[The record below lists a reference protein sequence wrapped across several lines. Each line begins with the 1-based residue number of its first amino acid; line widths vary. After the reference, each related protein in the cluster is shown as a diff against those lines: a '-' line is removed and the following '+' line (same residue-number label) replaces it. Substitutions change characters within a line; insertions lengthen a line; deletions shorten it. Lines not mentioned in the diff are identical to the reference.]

1 MKKVEMYTLSTCP
14 WCKKTKKF
22 FKDHKVPFEY
32 TDYDLT
38 DDETRE
44 NILKEMRHHGAN
56 GFPYVKIGDDVVVGY
71 KPDEYSQLME
81 IKG

>member
-1 MKKVEMYTLSTCP
+1 MKNVRMYTLSTCP

-22 FKDHKVPFEY
+22 FKDHEIPFEY

-44 NILKEMRHHGAN
+44 KILKEMRQHGAN
-56 GFPYVKIGDDVVVGY
+56 GFPYVKIGDSIIVGY
-71 KPDEYSQLME
+71 NPEEYSQLMG
-81 IKG
+81 IKE